1 VKLLQELTVG
11 FNKLVNPVIWK
22 IKVDFE
28 FQLLKA
34 LGVKQ
39 SSEDAAKASV
49 ERRVIV
55 NEDGH

>member
-1 VKLLQELTVG
+1 VD

-22 IKVDFE
+22 IKIDFE

-34 LGVKQ
+34 LGVQQ

>member
-1 VKLLQELTVG
+1 MG